1 LKRVVLPLWGSPTMP
16 TSFIGESVALGSSS
30 AIPRSR

>member
-16 TSFIGESVALGSSS
+16 TSLMSKSLALRSSS